1 MSVIIRELCADLRV
15 AFLPCAHDVEL
26 ARQKGRISVNGT
38 ITESLN
44 ELVEAQYDVL
54 ICTRP

>member
-26 ARQKGRISVNGT
+26 ARQKGRISLNGT
-38 ITESLN
+38 ITETLI
-44 ELVEAQYDVL
+44 ERVEAQ
-54 ICTRP
+54 